1 MCVCVF
7 LCHSLTEKESVYFTM
22 VLLLPNS
29 TASIFR
35 DMSVYRDHKCM
46 PVLKGVVLYIR
57 LCERQATSLTWPK
70 AESKVNR
77 TWPSVVT
84 ETDRP
89 RLYTMSDCS
98 SDFCFVFILIPG
110 DSFFDV

>member
-1 MCVCVF
+1 MCMREERESVCVF

-46 PVLKGVVLYIR
+46 PVLKGVVLY
-57 LCERQATSLTWPK
+57 
-70 AESKVNR
+70 KVVRKTGNK
-77 TWPSVVT
+77 SY
-84 ETDRP
+84 
-89 RLYTMSDCS
+89 LAKS
-98 SDFCFVFILIPG
+98 
-110 DSFFDV
+110 